1 MITQQL
7 LLERRKEVTT
17 TWTGIASSFSSRL
30 SLQSSSSSLTLVFFF
45 SFGVAVAYWCS
56 CKSSRRLFLLEQS
69 YCISLL
75 SALTSLLYL
84 ICTVPVCTVFSW
96 HFHFFKLMF
105 IVRSS
110 SLDHF
115 HKGLKFGRD
124 WKEHGPVIVSLVS
137 ILSQFPHFHT
147 KNKEPRRTFFKCGFA
162 GLYLLQ

>member
-17 TWTGIASSFSSRL
+17 TGAGIAVASSFSSRL
-30 SLQSSSSSLTLVFFF
+30 SSSF
-45 SFGVAVAYWCS
+45 SFPSFLFGVVFAYWYWCS
-56 CKSSRRLFLLEQS
+56 CKSLRRLFLLEQS

-115 HKGLKFGRD
+115 NKGLKFGRD
-124 WKEHGPVIVSLVS
+124 WKEHDPVIVLRWCQFWVNFH
-137 ILSQFPHFHT
+137 IFPH
-147 KNKEPRRTFFKCGFA
+147 
-162 GLYLLQ
+162 